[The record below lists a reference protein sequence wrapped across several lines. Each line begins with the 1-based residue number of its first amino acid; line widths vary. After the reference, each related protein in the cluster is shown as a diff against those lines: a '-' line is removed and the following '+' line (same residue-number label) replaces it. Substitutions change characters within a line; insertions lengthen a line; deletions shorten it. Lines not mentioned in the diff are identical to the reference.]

1 MQIKW
6 YLQVNALAGVDDSV
20 GNGGAVDNTTKNI
33 HKNSLDL
40 VVLSDDAESFFY
52 LTKNVIKNLV
62 ISCKNTICTFTFVFR
77 NQYISNTQICLR
89 GSGYG
94 EGGRCATFA
103 K

>member
-20 GNGGAVDNTTKNI
+20 GNGGAVDNTTKHI

-40 VVLSDDAESFFY
+40 VVLSDDTESFFY

-62 ISCKNTICTFTFVFR
+62 ISCKNTIYRYIFYVRLSKSIYFR
-77 NQYISNTQICLR
+77 IHIL
-89 GSGYG
+89 
-94 EGGRCATFA
+94 
-103 K
+103 